1 MIPIF
6 FLIFGLLV
14 GSFANVCIQRLPRN
28 KEIFFTRSAC
38 PHCNQQIEW
47 FFNIPVFSYLYLA
60 GHANCCGKKI
70 DKQYPII
77 ELLTGLL
84 FLINYLM
91 FNISQSITLSIIFFI
106 VLLIIVI
113 DFKERVIFDFMNYFL
128 IISGIIVSIINPDL
142 NPLNIKFLN
151 AVITGLIGFGLF
163 YALRYLFKKKRDIE
177 ALGMGDVYLIAGLG
191 VWLGFEKFLYIL
203 SISSF
208 LGIFYYLLYGKNKD
222 NFEIPYGSALGI
234 SFIFIFYLS
243 KIF

>member
-1 MIPIF
+1 
-6 FLIFGLLV
+6 
-14 GSFANVCIQRLPRN
+14 
-28 KEIFFTRSAC
+28 
-38 PHCNQQIEW
+38 
-47 FFNIPVFSYLYLA
+47 
-60 GHANCCGKKI
+60 
-70 DKQYPII
+70 
-77 ELLTGLL
+77 
-84 FLINYLM
+84 M
-91 FNISQSITLSIIFFI
+91 FNISQSITLSVIFFI

-208 LGIFYYLLYGKNKD
+208 LGIFYYLLFGKNKD